1 MKPLRIALL
10 ASVAICLIAVSAVS
24 FHSVEEIHYL
34 KSFYPARF
42 TVPEAAAA
50 AVVELIK
57 VSLVLKARS
66 LAGLIQMIYIINRIR
81 SPRQYVHSVK
91 IQKQGWFMRTV

>member
-1 MKPLRIALL
+1 MKHLRLVLL
-10 ASVAICLIAVSAVS
+10 SSVVICLIAVSAVS
-24 FHSVEEIHYL
+24 LHSVEEIHYL

-57 VSLVLKARS
+57 VSLVAFPLF
-66 LAGLIQMIYIINRIR
+66 LIVLVCFPAVAVQ
-81 SPRQYVHSVK
+81 
-91 IQKQGWFMRTV
+91 